1 VIDAALF
8 KREHLVS
15 FQPHRQFLPGKTA
28 AAQVAELYE
37 LAVRQHQSGFLREA
51 EGLYRRVL
59 AIDQKHANSMY
70 NLGLLGLQIGRADF
84 GVKMIAKAITRKNR
98 VPEWHYNLAFG
109 LAALGRNQEAIAHY
123 RKAVTLKPAY
133 AEAHMNLGNAFKV
146 AGLLDQAITSYE
158 RVIALRP
165 EAMEAHCNIA
175 NVLAEQGQWA
185 RAAESYERALALDPN
200 SAQAQT
206 NYGILLS
213 AQGKQAEAMACHHRA
228 LALDPNLIEAHVN
241 LGKVLASEG
250 KHEEAAAQYR
260 QALAHN
266 PDYAQAH
273 NNLGVVLMAEG
284 QVDAAIASYHRA
296 LALRP
301 DLSEAHNNLGM
312 MFLAKG
318 QSNRAV
324 ECLQRAIA
332 QRPDL
337 IDAHNNLARAF
348 MAERDVSQALRAL
361 MGALAVRETAETK
374 ALFVACLKGLR
385 CLPEGSDYRDMVVRA
400 LAEPWGRPSD
410 LAHFAAHLVVQ
421 NPAISASIARALDA
435 WPERLPIATWLPL
448 ATRAAI
454 ARDEVLRA
462 LLENG
467 RVAHIGLERFLTA
480 LRFALLGL
488 ASDTT
493 EANVVEPDEA
503 RLFCALARQCFDNDY
518 VFDAT
523 ERENAQAEILR
534 QRLTAALEA
543 DAEVPVLWLVAV
555 ASYFPLHSLPAVAA
569 LLGRS
574 WPEAVAHLLRQQLL
588 EPEQER
594 LSTTSIARLT
604 AIEDDVSLR
613 VQEQYEQNPYPRWA
627 KPGPAPDPT
636 TLDEYLRG
644 RLPLSVFRPL
654 GKSRDLDVLIAGCG
668 TGRHSIE
675 AARHWKGVRLL
686 AVDLSLKGLSY
697 AKRQTE
703 ALGLN
708 NIEYAHA
715 DILELGSLGRSF
727 DVIEAAGV
735 VHHLADPRSG
745 WRVLTSLLR
754 PGGMLFLG
762 LYSEVAR
769 RDIVVTRAF
778 IAERRYR
785 PTAGDIR
792 RCRQELMDAADGTP
806 LNKVTQTA
814 DFGSTSECRD
824 LLFHAQEHRTTL
836 PAVKAA
842 LTENQLT
849 FLGFE
854 IDTWVRRQY
863 AARFPDDAAMTDLDR
878 WHEFEMENPLT
889 FARMYQFWAQK
900 AWSH

>member
-1 VIDAALF
+1 
-8 KREHLVS
+8 VS
-15 FQPHRQFLPGKTA
+15 FQPQRSSGSAKTA
-28 AAQVAELYE
+28 TAQVAELYG
-37 LAVRQHQSGFLREA
+37 LAVGRHQAGFLQEA

-70 NLGLLGLQIGRADF
+70 NLGLLGLQIGRTDF
-84 GVKMIAKAITRKNR
+84 GVKMIAKAIARNNR

-109 LAALGRNQEAIAHY
+109 LAALGQNQEAIAHY

-133 AEAHMNLGNAFKV
+133 AEAHMNLGNALKV
-146 AGLLDQAITSYE
+146 AGQLDQAIASYQ
-158 RVIALRP
+158 RVIALQP
-165 EAMEAHCNIA
+165 EVMEAHCNVA
-175 NVLAEQGQWA
+175 NVLAEQGQWE
-185 RAAESYERALALDPN
+185 RAAESYERALALDPS
-200 SAQAQT
+200 SAQAHT
-206 NYGILLS
+206 NYGIVLS
-213 AQGKQAEAMACHHRA
+213 AQGKQAEAVARHQRA
-228 LALDPNLIEAHVN
+228 LALNPNLIEAYVN

-260 QALAHN
+260 QALARN

-273 NNLGVVLMAEG
+273 NNLGVVLMADG

-301 DLSEAHNNLGM
+301 DLSEVLNNLGV

-318 QSNRAV
+318 QNNRAA
-324 ECLQRAIA
+324 ECLRRAIT
-332 QRPDL
+332 QRPDFV
-337 IDAHNNLARAF
+337 DAHNNLARAC
-348 MAERDVSQALRAL
+348 MAERDVSQALRVL
-361 MGALAVRETAETK
+361 MGALAIRETAETK
-374 ALFVACLKGLR
+374 TLFVACLKGMR
-385 CLPEGSDYRDMVVRA
+385 TLPAGQDYRDLVVRA

-410 LAHFAAHLVVQ
+410 LAHVAAHLIMQ
-421 NPAISASIARALDA
+421 NPAIGVGVARALDA
-435 WPERLPIATWLPL
+435 WPERLPIAAWLPS

-467 RVAHIGLERFLTA
+467 RVAHVELERFLTA

-488 ASDTT
+488 AADGT
-493 EANVVEPDEA
+493 EANVIDADEL
-503 RLFCALARQCFDNDY
+503 RLFCALARHCFDNDY

-523 ERENAQAEILR
+523 ERECAQAEILR
-534 QRLTAALEA
+534 QRLVAALEA
-543 DAEVPVLWLVAV
+543 NAEVPVLWPVAV
-555 ASYFPLHSLPAVAA
+555 AAYFPLHSLPAVAA
-569 LLGRS
+569 FMRRS
-574 WPEAVAHLLRQQLL
+574 WPEAVVRLLQQQVV

-594 LSTTSIARLT
+594 LSAASITRLT

-627 KPGPAPDPT
+627 KPAPAPNPT
-636 TLDEYLRG
+636 TVDEYLRG
-644 RLPLSVFRPL
+644 RLPLSAFRPL
-654 GKSRDLDVLIAGCG
+654 GKSRDVNVLIAGCG
-668 TGRHSIE
+668 TGQHSIE

-686 AVDLSLKGLSY
+686 AVDLSLKSLSY
-697 AKRQTE
+697 AKRQTND
-703 ALGLN
+703 LDLN

-715 DILELGSLGRSF
+715 DILELGSIGRSF

-735 VHHLADPRSG
+735 VHHLADPNAG
-745 WRVLTSLLR
+745 WRVLSSLLR

-769 RDIVVTRAF
+769 RDIVAARTF
-778 IAERRYR
+778 IAERGYR
-785 PTAGDIR
+785 ATAEDIR
-792 RCRQELMDAADGTP
+792 RCRQELMDAEDGTP
-806 LNKVTQTA
+806 LKNVTQTS

-836 PAVKAA
+836 PAIKAA
-842 LTENQLT
+842 LVANQLT

-854 IDTWVRRQY
+854 IDSWVRRQY
-863 AARFPDDAAMTDLDR
+863 AVRFPDDSVMTDLDR

-889 FARMYQFWAQK
+889 FVRMYQFWAQK
-900 AWSH
+900 A